1 MDKERAGK
9 VIRDARLCVGLTQ
22 CQLAALLNVTQ
33 GTVET
38 WEIGSAFPRPK
49 SMVKLCE
56 ILRIPV
62 EELLKVG

>member
-33 GTVET
+33 GTVAT
-38 WEIGSAFPRPK
+38 WEIGTAFPRPK
-49 SMVKLCE
+49 SMIKLCE

-62 EELLKVG
+62 EELLKAG